1 MDHFEFFRGELLTY
15 LFTAG
20 EGRRELAVLAFG
32 LVAGWLLGRM
42 LRDRV
47 AKAGRWKFG
56 EMGFYHVAF
65 PLVSLLLIGGAA
77 VLLRRFQHV
86 PVLEFALVLLAAFA
100 IIRTAVHVLRSI
112 LPHGAILRTFERVIT
127 YVIWIGV
134 VLHLTGLL
142 PEIEAALESVAIP
155 LGKSRISLLQ
165 MLQGVVAVAITLS
178 VSMWLSKLLEG
189 RLLNAESVELSL
201 RVILAKLT
209 RAVAI
214 VLAILIA
221 LPLVGIDITALSV
234 FVGALGVGLG
244 LGLQKI
250 ASSYVSGFIILLD
263 RSIRIG
269 DLVAL
274 ENRQGVVTGIY
285 ARYTVIKSLDGTEAI
300 VPNDLLVANI
310 VSNLSFT
317 ERRVLVRMP
326 LSVGY
331 STDLPPA
338 LAILVEAAKKHPR
351 VLADPAPSAVVSRL
365 GDNGIE
371 IDLNLWIGDA
381 DQGQAMLRS
390 EIYLDIISGFRAAGI
405 EIPFPKRDVRI
416 LGDTAMRA

>member
-1 MDHFEFFRGELLTY
+1 MNQFEFLQGDLLKY
-15 LFTAG
+15 LATAAG
-20 EGRRELAVLAFG
+20 LREVAVLVLG
-32 LVAGWLLGRM
+32 LVAGWLLGRV
-42 LRDRV
+42 LRTRV
-47 AKAGRWKFG
+47 VGAGRWRFG
-56 EMGFYHVAF
+56 ELGFYHVAF
-65 PLVSLLLIGGAA
+65 PLASLLLIAGGGA
-77 VLLRRFQHV
+77 LLRRFQHT
-86 PVLEFALVLLAAFA
+86 PVLEFAQVLLVAFA
-100 IIRTAVHVLRSI
+100 IIRTAVYTLRSVF
-112 LPHGAILRTFERVIT
+112 PNGAVLKSFERLIT
-127 YVIWIGV
+127 YLIWLGV

-142 PEIEAALESVAIP
+142 PEIEASLDSVAIP
-155 LGKSRISLLQ
+155 LGKSRLTLLQ
-165 MLQGVVAVAITLS
+165 VLHGIVAVAITLTLA
-178 VSMWLSKLLEG
+178 MWLSKLLES

-214 VLAILIA
+214 VVAILVA

-234 FVGALGVGLG
+234 FGGALGVGLG

-269 DLVAL
+269 DLVAF

-300 VPNDLLVANI
+300 VPNDVLVANT

-317 ERRVLVRMP
+317 EKRTLVKIP

-331 STDLPPA
+331 DTDLPPA
-338 LAILVEAAKKHPR
+338 LAILVAAAKKHPR
-351 VLADPAPSAVVSRL
+351 ALEDPAPTAAISRL

-381 DQGQAMLRS
+381 DQGQALLRS
-390 EIYLDIISGFRAAGI
+390 EIYLDIISGFRTAGI
-405 EIPFPKRDVRI
+405 EIPFPKRDIRI
-416 LGDTAMRA
+416 LQDPAASV

>member
-1 MDHFEFFRGELLTY
+1 MEHFEFFQGELMQY
-15 LFTAG
+15 LFATG
-20 EGRRELAVLAFG
+20 GGRRELAVLAFG

-42 LRDRV
+42 LRDHV

-86 PVLEFALVLLAAFA
+86 PILDFALVLLAAFA
-100 IIRTAVHVLRSI
+100 VIRTAVHVLRSI
-112 LPHGAILRTFERVIT
+112 LPHGAILRAFERVIT

-142 PEIEAALESVAIP
+142 PEIEAALDSVAIP

-189 RLLNAESVELSL
+189 RLLSAETVELSL

-214 VLAILIA
+214 VLAVLIA

-234 FVGALGVGLG
+234 FAGALGVGLG

-317 ERRVLVRMP
+317 ERRVLVRIP

-331 STDLPPA
+331 STDMPPA
-338 LAILVEAAKKHPR
+338 LAILVAAAKKHPR
-351 VLADPAPSAVVSRL
+351 VLADPGPSAVVSRL

-371 IDLNLWIGDA
+371 IELNLWIGDA
-381 DQGQAMLRS
+381 DQGQALLRS
-390 EIYLDIISGFRAAGI
+390 EIYLDIIAGFRAAGI

-416 LGDTAMRA
+416 LGDAAIPG

>member
-1 MDHFEFFRGELLTY
+1 MEHFELLHHAFFKHIT
-15 LFTAG
+15 TAAG
-20 EGRRELAVLAFG
+20 LREVAVLVLG
-32 LVAGWLLGRM
+32 LVVGWLLGRM
-42 LRDRV
+42 LRKRV
-47 AKAGRWKFG
+47 VSAGRWKFG
-56 EMGFYHVAF
+56 EVGFYHVAF
-65 PLVSLLLIGGAA
+65 PLVSLLLIGISAA
-77 VLLRRFQHV
+77 VLRRIQPV
-86 PVLEFALVLLAAFA
+86 PTLELALVLLVAFA
-100 IIRTAVHVLRSI
+100 IIRTAVYVLRSV
-112 LPHGAILRTFERVIT
+112 LPNGAVLKVFERSIA

-142 PEIEAALESVAIP
+142 PEVEAALESVAIP
-155 LGKSRISLLQ
+155 LGKSRLTLLQ

-178 VSMWLSKLLEG
+178 VSMWLSKLVEG
-189 RLLNAESVELSL
+189 RLLKAESVELSL
-201 RVILAKLT
+201 RVILAKLM

-234 FVGALGVGLG
+234 FGGALGVGLG

-269 DLVAL
+269 DLVAF

-285 ARYTVIKSLDGTEAI
+285 ARYTVIKSLDGTESI
-300 VPNDLLVANI
+300 VPNDVLVANT
-310 VSNLSFT
+310 VTNLSFT
-317 ERRVLVRMP
+317 ERRVLVKIP

-331 STDLPPA
+331 TTDLPPA
-338 LAILVEAAKKHPR
+338 LAILVAAATRHAR
-351 VLADPAPSAVVSRL
+351 VLPDPAPVAVITKL

-371 IDLNLWIGDA
+371 IDLQLWIGDA
-381 DQGQAMLRS
+381 DLGQSQLKS
-390 EIYLDIISGFRAAGI
+390 EIYLEIISGFRSAGI

-416 LGDTAMRA
+416 VGNNPALV

>member
-1 MDHFEFFRGELLTY
+1 MDHFEPFHGAMLRHLG
-15 LFTAG
+15 TAAG
-20 EGRRELAVLAFG
+20 MREVAVLVFG
-32 LVAGWLLGRM
+32 LIVGWLLGRL
-42 LRDRV
+42 LRTRV
-47 AKAGRWKFG
+47 VKAGRWRFG
-56 EMGFYHVAF
+56 ELGFYHVAF
-65 PLVSLLLIGGAA
+65 PIVSLLLIAGAGA
-77 VLLRRFQHV
+77 VLRRFQ
-86 PVLEFALVLLAAFA
+86 PTPLLQFAQVLLVAFA
-100 IIRTAVHVLRSI
+100 VIRTAVYLLRAVF
-112 LPHGAILRTFERVIT
+112 PQGAFLKMFERFIA
-127 YVIWIGV
+127 YAIWIGV

-142 PEIEAALESVAIP
+142 PEIESALDSVVIP
-155 LGKSRISLLQ
+155 LGKSQVTLLQ
-165 MLQGVVAVAITLS
+165 VLHGVVAVAITLS
-178 VSMWLSKLLEG
+178 VSMWLSKLVEG

-214 VLAILIA
+214 VLAILVA

-234 FVGALGVGLG
+234 FGGALGVGLG

-269 DLVAL
+269 DLVAF

-300 VPNDLLVANI
+300 VPNDVLVANT

-317 ERRVLVRMP
+317 EKRTLVKIP

-331 STDLPPA
+331 DTDLPPA
-338 LAILVEAAKKHPR
+338 LAILVEAAKRHPR
-351 VLADPAPSAVVSRL
+351 VLQDPAPTAAISRL

-381 DQGQAMLRS
+381 DQGQALLRS
-390 EIYLDIISGFRAAGI
+390 DIYLEIISGFRAAGI

-416 LGDTAMRA
+416 VTGATSG